1 MSPTRHKS
9 RFGRRASRRSPEQ
22 DASARAVRARDHLA
36 KKRERERRRLERDRD
51 REEIAATRKRV
62 LRIAA
67 PVGFATALLL
77 GLVLARP
84 VAELVWLGRE
94 PVGRVAVQ
102 GTRALSPAT
111 IAAAAGAWAGR
122 PLAEVDPE
130 AVAAALAADPWI
142 ETARVL
148 RWPGG
153 TLLARVQERR
163 AIARW
168 RIGDRTELV
177 DPRGARFAGAVA
189 PVATLPLVEGETP
202 DGAALPG
209 AAIEILEAIARHEAF
224 GSQGTDV
231 RLHLPAM
238 AADTE
243 GRPREGATTR
253 ARAAGD
259 GHDATADPTDAL
271 AAGGYVIQLGDEGP
285 RALLGRRRFS
295 QRVARLAT
303 LLEEETDATA
313 GARWIDLRY
322 ADRAVL
328 LAESTSG

>member
-1 MSPTRHKS
+1 MSPTRHRS
-9 RFGRRASRRSPEQ
+9 RFGRGARRRSPEQ

-51 REEIAATRKRV
+51 REEIAAARRRV

-67 PVGFATALLL
+67 PVGFATALLM

-84 VAELVWLGRE
+84 VAELLWLGHE
-94 PVGRVAVQ
+94 PVERVAVQ
-102 GTRALSPAT
+102 GARALSPAT

-122 PLAEVDPE
+122 PLAEVDPQ
-130 AVAAALAADPWI
+130 AVAAALEADPWI
-142 ETARVL
+142 ESARVL

-153 TLLARVQERR
+153 TLLARVRERR

-168 RIGDRTELV
+168 RVGDHTELA
-177 DPRGARFAGAVA
+177 DPRGGRFAGAVA

-209 AAIEILEAIARHEAF
+209 DAIEILEAIARHETF
-224 GSQGTDV
+224 GSQGGDV
-231 RLHLPAM
+231 RLHLPALGVD
-238 AADTE
+238 A
-243 GRPREGATTR
+243 EGATR
-253 ARAAGD
+253 EGVISEAG
-259 GHDATADPTDAL
+259 DATADPTDAL

-285 RALLGRRRFS
+285 RALLGRRRFA

-303 LLEEETDATA
+303 LLEEEADAA
-313 GARWIDLRY
+313 MNARWIDLRY

-328 LAESTSG
+328 RAESTPG